1 MFMKNRDYNLFTIR
15 QFTVLTVIL
24 SLLFCAC
31 SSEQINKDFEKQNV
45 IDDRIHVT
53 QAQYQMGEME
63 LVELTHQPFSKT
75 VKANGLLDVPPENNA
90 TVSAYFGGYV
100 KEIRLLPGQKI
111 VQGQT
116 LFVLE
121 NPEYVETQQN
131 FLEAKSQLN
140 YLKLDYERQKELSK
154 ENITSQK
161 NYLKAES
168 EYKITLARY
177 ESLRKRL
184 SLMNISAANITES
197 NLKSTIV
204 VTSPISGYITSVN
217 ASKGMFLNPS
227 DVAVTIMN
235 TDHMHIELAIFEQ
248 DLSYVKEKQAIH
260 FKLQNDG
267 SMEYDAEVYLINK
280 AIDPVKRTVKVHCHL
295 SNPSDLKSLIP
306 GMYVEAEIYTTK
318 DSALALPEDAVVNV
332 GNDYFV
338 LVLKEKNS
346 KGFVFDKVKVKLG
359 ATNNGFIEILNQN
372 EFSKGTKFL
381 GKGAFNLIK

>member
-1 MFMKNRDYNLFTIR
+1 MFMKNRYNNFYTIC

-24 SLLFCAC
+24 SLLFGAC
-31 SSEQINKDFEKQNV
+31 SSEQISKDSEKQNV
-45 IDDRIHVT
+45 ADDRIHIT
-53 QAQYQMGEME
+53 QAQYQLGEME
-63 LVELTHQPFSKT
+63 LTELINQPFSKT

-184 SLMNISAANITES
+184 SLMNINAGNVTES

-248 DLSYVKEKQAIH
+248 DLRFVKEKQAIH

-267 SMEYDAEVYLINK
+267 SEEYNAEVYLINK

-295 SNPSDLKSLIP
+295 SNASDLKLFTP

-346 KGFVFDKVKVKLG
+346 KAFVFDKVKVKLG
-359 ATNNGFIEILNQN
+359 ATNEGFIEILNHH
-372 EFSKGTKFL
+372 EFAEGTKFL
-381 GKGAFNLIK
+381 GKGAFNLIN

>member
-1 MFMKNRDYNLFTIR
+1 MICQY
-15 QFTVLTVIL
+15 TVLTVIL
-24 SLLFCAC
+24 SVLFGAC
-31 SSEQINKDFEKQNV
+31 SSEQISKDSEKQT
-45 IDDRIHVT
+45 DDRIHVT

-184 SLMNISAANITES
+184 SLMNINAGNVTES
-197 NLKSTIV
+197 NLKSTII

-248 DLSYVKEKQAIH
+248 DLRYVKEKQAIH

-267 SMEYDAEVYLINK
+267 SKEYNAEVYLINK

-295 SNPSDLKSLIP
+295 SNPSDLTSLTP

-318 DSALALPEDAVVNV
+318 DSAPALPEEAIVNV

-346 KGFVFDKVKVKLG
+346 KAFVFDKVKVKLG
-359 ATNNGFIEILNQN
+359 ATNNGFIEIVNQN
-372 EFSKGTKFL
+372 EFRKGTKFL
-381 GKGAFNLIK
+381 GRGAFNLIK

>member
-1 MFMKNRDYNLFTIR
+1 MICQY
-15 QFTVLTVIL
+15 TVLTVIL
-24 SLLFCAC
+24 SVLFGAC
-31 SSEQINKDFEKQNV
+31 SSEPISKDSEKQT
-45 IDDRIHVT
+45 DDRIHVT

-184 SLMNISAANITES
+184 SLMNINAGNVTES
-197 NLKSTIV
+197 NLKSTII

-248 DLSYVKEKQAIH
+248 DLRYVKEKQAIH

-267 SMEYDAEVYLINK
+267 SKEYNAEVYLINK

-295 SNPSDLKSLIP
+295 SNPSDLTSLTP

-318 DSALALPEDAVVNV
+318 DSAPALPEEAIVNV

-346 KGFVFDKVKVKLG
+346 KAFVFDKVKVKLG
-359 ATNNGFIEILNQN
+359 ATNNGFIEIVNQN
-372 EFSKGTKFL
+372 EFRKGTKFL
-381 GKGAFNLIK
+381 GRGAFNLIK